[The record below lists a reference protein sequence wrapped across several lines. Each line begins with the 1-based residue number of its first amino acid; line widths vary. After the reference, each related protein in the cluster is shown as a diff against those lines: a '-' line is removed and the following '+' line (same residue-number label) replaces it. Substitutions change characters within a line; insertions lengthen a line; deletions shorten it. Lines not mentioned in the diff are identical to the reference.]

1 MRGIPQKKNHKN
13 HISQVS
19 PPFSCRAPQ
28 RGPAGLWGGRD
39 KPWALREAGG
49 LPVSDPPLL
58 PPAPPQGR
66 SALEP
71 LAQKQRS
78 NKRSFVYPSFMDED
92 VVDAADT
99 LDSSFFS
106 KARAVPRQPPDFLG
120 GPHAPPGGAEHGA
133 GRWWGWGLAA
143 THLAAGSVA
152 VPSYYG
158 DLGSAC
164 DPNGVLGVFR
174 VWRDPGVG
182 A

>member
-1 MRGIPQKKNHKN
+1 MRGIPQKKTHKN

-19 PPFSCRAPQ
+19 PQTFSCRAPQ

-58 PPAPPQGR
+58 PPAPLQGR

-106 KARAVPRQPPDFLG
+106 KARAVPRQPPDFGGVPMPLG
-120 GPHAPPGGAEHGA
+120 GG
-133 GRWWGWGLAA
+133 
-143 THLAAGSVA
+143 
-152 VPSYYG
+152 
-158 DLGSAC
+158 
-164 DPNGVLGVFR
+164 
-174 VWRDPGVG
+174 
-182 A
+182 

>member
-1 MRGIPQKKNHKN
+1 M
-13 HISQVS
+13 
-19 PPFSCRAPQ
+19 
-28 RGPAGLWGGRD
+28 GLWGGRD

-120 GPHAPPGGAEHGA
+120 GPHAPWGGLNAGQGAGGAGGSLPPTWLLGA
-133 GRWWGWGLAA
+133 WLSPPIMGIWGQPVTQMGFW
-143 THLAAGSVA
+143 V
-152 VPSYYG
+152 Y
-158 DLGSAC
+158 LGYEGIPVWVLS
-164 DPNGVLGVFR
+164 PVLGAWGTGGCR
-174 VWRDPGVG
+174 AQHWEPCVW
-182 A
+182 